1 MRLSGGGGG
10 PAAQRRSCGWIEA
23 RHAMDGV
30 PRHGW
35 RFAGGGMD
43 ATRPQ
48 NKNSA
53 EPWMVQLRSG
63 VAASSM
69 QCEFA
74 LAASRRL
81 LAELEEVGW
90 DLPSQFADHL

>member
-1 MRLSGGGGG
+1 
-10 PAAQRRSCGWIEA
+10 
-23 RHAMDGV
+23 MDGV

-90 DLPSQFADHL
+90 DLPSQLGDHL